1 MPKTKITPED
11 VARYPYPG
19 MSIPTGI
26 AFSPDDA
33 LITYLHS
40 AEGTL
45 TQQLYAFD
53 PATGDKRLLVN
64 PAAGG
69 ESLCSAMMQRRW

>member
-1 MPKTKITPED
+1 MPTTKITPED

-19 MSIPTGI
+19 LSIPTGI

-53 PATGDKRLLVN
+53 PATNACSSSRRR
-64 PAAGG
+64 AAKVY
-69 ESLCSAMMQRRW
+69 AVR